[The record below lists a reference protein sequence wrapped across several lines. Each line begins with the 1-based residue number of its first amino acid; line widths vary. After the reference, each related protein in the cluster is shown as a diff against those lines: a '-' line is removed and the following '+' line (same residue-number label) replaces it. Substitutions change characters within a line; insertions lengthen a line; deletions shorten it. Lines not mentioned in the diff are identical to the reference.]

1 MILITPNTM
10 NQIQLDNHNI
20 YSNNKT
26 NLVIKIFDKTCY
38 MFEENQ
44 FDICMQRYVETT
56 RGKKQYT
63 HMVKII
69 NMIVSLFWNESLV
82 VPSVLMYFPTGSGK
96 TLENILMATV
106 LVGVKMV
113 FIPLITL
120 ASQQD
125 PIDWSNVNITFVTV

>member
-56 RGKKQYT
+56 RGKKPYT

-69 NMIVSLFWNESLV
+69 NMIVSLF
-82 VPSVLMYFPTGSGK
+82 
-96 TLENILMATV
+96 
-106 LVGVKMV
+106 
-113 FIPLITL
+113 
-120 ASQQD
+120 
-125 PIDWSNVNITFVTV
+125 

>member
-1 MILITPNTM
+1 
-10 NQIQLDNHNI
+10 
-20 YSNNKT
+20 
-26 NLVIKIFDKTCY
+26 
-38 MFEENQ
+38 
-44 FDICMQRYVETT
+44 
-56 RGKKQYT
+56 
-63 HMVKII
+63 
-69 NMIVSLFWNESLV
+69 
-82 VPSVLMYFPTGSGK
+82 MYFPTGSGK

>member
-1 MILITPNTM
+1 MIDVAVGSPYAILIYTTVSAILISIYWPFKFPISSTHTFMLITPNTM
-10 NQIQLDNHNI
+10 NQIQLDNHNV

-69 NMIVSLFWNESLV
+69 NMIVSLF
-82 VPSVLMYFPTGSGK
+82 
-96 TLENILMATV
+96 
-106 LVGVKMV
+106 
-113 FIPLITL
+113 
-120 ASQQD
+120 
-125 PIDWSNVNITFVTV
+125 